1 MEPYWLMYH
10 INARFDKRGNWG
22 GGGLIYGNSVFSA
35 QLFSTLKTAQNN
47 KVYELKTNKTEP
59 PKRQHM
65 FILDCLAQK
74 SELDSS
80 GRKSRQQQG
89 WVLLGRGR
97 GAGGSSGNQLLAFS
111 SSKPP
116 APAWAGPPSSS
127 QPR

>member
-1 MEPYWLMYH
+1 MYH
-10 INARFDKRGNWG
+10 INARSDKRGNW
-22 GGGLIYGNSVFSA
+22 GGLIYGNSVFSA

-47 KVYELKTNKTEP
+47 KGYELKTNKTEP

-89 WVLLGRGR
+89 WVPPGRER
-97 GAGGSSGNQLLAFS
+97 GAGGSSGNRLLAFS
-111 SSKPP
+111 SSKAPP
-116 APAWAGPPSSS
+116 RGLGLLRLHSRGESF
-127 QPR
+127 